1 MSNLHT
7 RFGKTIWL
15 NNLGASDIRTID
27 SENLQNAWS
36 TNNSDWGYQPHRLPV
51 MGPFCG
57 RGFITTDN
65 EEWQKARALLRP
77 TFSKANISDLNPLI
91 ASTKGFFQG
100 IPQDGNTTVNL
111 QSPLASLFVGISM
124 KFILG
129 VAPRPGAD
137 GRSDEVAAFL
147 KAFQRSFIGM
157 GLSFML
163 GPLQFLI
170 PKSMKYEAYKE
181 VQSYLDSLIET
192 EISAENQSP
201 SSHFNVSNSRSL
213 LHGLIKET
221 NDRVEIRDNALQGM
235 MAAQD
240 TTPVLLSNTLF
251 LLSRNSKVYDRLRSE
266 VQSLDLEE
274 SQHLYDKLR
283 SLSFLRNIIN
293 ESLRLFPIFPALA
306 RISLKDTTLPKG
318 GGKDGNS
325 PIYVPRGTKLWA
337 NFYGLHRIESVFG
350 PDVESFDPDRWYS
363 IKPSPWEYMP
373 FGGGPRACVG
383 QNKALVEA
391 SYVLAKFA
399 QLYKRIES
407 RDARDWAG
415 QQKLTA
421 SNANGCKV
429 VCVPA

>member
-1 MSNLHT
+1 
-7 RFGKTIWL
+7 
-15 NNLGASDIRTID
+15 
-27 SENLQNAWS
+27 
-36 TNNSDWGYQPHRLPV
+36 
-51 MGPFCG
+51 
-57 RGFITTDN
+57 
-65 EEWQKARALLRP
+65 
-77 TFSKANISDLNPLI
+77 
-91 ASTKGFFQG
+91 
-100 IPQDGNTTVNL
+100 
-111 QSPLASLFVGISM
+111 M

-293 ESLRLFPIFPALA
+293 EC
-306 RISLKDTTLPKG
+306 KTTLRFHATNIP
-318 GGKDGNS
+318 
-325 PIYVPRGTKLWA
+325 
-337 NFYGLHRIESVFG
+337 LHS
-350 PDVESFDPDRWYS
+350 
-363 IKPSPWEYMP
+363 
-373 FGGGPRACVG
+373 
-383 QNKALVEA
+383 
-391 SYVLAKFA
+391 
-399 QLYKRIES
+399 
-407 RDARDWAG
+407 
-415 QQKLTA
+415 
-421 SNANGCKV
+421 
-429 VCVPA
+429 